1 MAQSSNKKIINKYLA
16 SEASEAEINQLL
28 KWLEKK
34 KNQKT
39 FKDYLKT
46 KLLLDIK
53 YNTIDS
59 QEAYIL
65 LLDEIKLMK
74 KNKDKNRLTTLFKY
88 AAVFIGLA
96 ILTTYTLYR
105 SDSGFSKITT
115 SEITL
120 EIDDNNVEIIDLDE
134 RKIIKSKNGN
144 EIGSIQ
150 NDVLTYKNNSDK
162 KKRLA
167 YNNTLSVP
175 YGKQFNVILA
185 DGTSIHLNAGSVLKY
200 PSNFNE
206 SSKREVFLK
215 GEAYFK
221 VSKDKSKPFIVKT
234 ENLDTKVY
242 GTEFNVSA
250 YENDSETEVVLVE
263 GIVGIHEVVKKGN
276 LPKEYLVIKP
286 AQKASVERNLRG
298 IKIENVNVNS
308 YIQWKEGVLMF
319 NDENIANIFKKLE
332 RQFNV
337 EIQNN
342 YPDLYTHSYTGV
354 FKSENIDEI
363 LTTISTHTNF
373 SYSRKENKIIIK
385 NHPKSL

>member
-16 SEASEAEINQLL
+16 SDASEAEVNQLL

-34 KNQKT
+34 KNQII

-46 KLLLDIK
+46 NLLLDIK

-74 KNKDKNRLTTLFKY
+74 KNKNKNRLTALFKY
-88 AAVFIGLA
+88 AAVFIGLVT
-96 ILTTYTLYR
+96 LTTYTLYR
-105 SDSGFSKITT
+105 SNSGFSKITT

-120 EIDDNNVEIIDLDE
+120 EIDDNNVEIIDLDD

-150 NDVLTYKNNSDK
+150 NDVLTYKKNSNQK
-162 KKRLA
+162 TRLA
-167 YNNTLSVP
+167 YNNKLSVP
-175 YGKQFNVILA
+175 YGKQFDVILA
-185 DGTSIHLNAGSVLKY
+185 DGTTIHLNAGSVLKY
-200 PSNFNE
+200 PSNFNG
-206 SSKREVFLK
+206 SSKREVYLK

-221 VSKDKSKPFIVKT
+221 VTKDKSKPFIVKT
-234 ENLDTKVY
+234 ENLDTRVY

-250 YENDSETEVVLVE
+250 YENDIETEVVLVE
-263 GIVGIHEVVKKGN
+263 GIVGIHEVVKKTD
-276 LPKEYLVIKP
+276 LPMEYIMMKP
-286 AQKASVERNLRG
+286 AQKATVEKNLRG
-298 IKIENVNVNS
+298 IKIKNVDVKS

-337 EIQNN
+337 TIQNN

-354 FKSENIDEI
+354 FRSENIDEI
-363 LTTISTHTNF
+363 LITISTHTNF
-373 SYSRKENKIIIK
+373 SYTRKENKIIIK
-385 NHPKSL
+385 NHQ

>member
-1 MAQSSNKKIINKYLA
+1 MAKSSNKKIINKYLA
-16 SEASEAEINQLL
+16 SDASETEVNQLL

-34 KNQKT
+34 KNQKI

-46 KLLLDIK
+46 NLLLDIK

-65 LLDEIKLMK
+65 LLDEIKLMN
-74 KNKDKNRLTTLFKY
+74 KNKNKNRFIAWYKY
-88 AAVFIGLA
+88 AAIFIGLA

-105 SDSGFSKITT
+105 SNSGFSKITT

-120 EIDDNNVEIIDLDE
+120 EIDDNNVEVIDIYE
-134 RKIIKSKNGN
+134 RKIIMSKNGD

-150 NDVLTYKNNSDK
+150 NDVLTYKSNSDK
-162 KKRLA
+162 KKELA
-167 YNNTLSVP
+167 YNNILSVP
-175 YGKQFNVILA
+175 NGKQFDVILT

-215 GEAYFK
+215 GEAFFK

-234 ENLDTKVY
+234 ENLDTRVY

-250 YENDSETEVVLVE
+250 YENDTETVVVLVE
-263 GIVGIHEVVKKGN
+263 GIVGIHQVVKKTD
-276 LPKEYLVIKP
+276 LSKEYLMIKP
-286 AQKASVERNLRG
+286 AQKATVEKNLRG
-298 IKIENVNVNS
+298 IKIENVDVNS
-308 YIQWKEGVLMF
+308 YIQWKEGVLVF

-354 FKSENIDEI
+354 FRSENIDEI

-373 SYSRKENKIIIK
+373 SYIRKENKIIIK
-385 NHPKSL
+385 NHQKSL